1 MFPTLKK
8 SQNQRKCQFKQNFI
22 SESKWLQHFLSI
34 IYQVLPVDMIDT
46 WKLSNS

>member
-1 MFPTLKK
+1 MFPTLKNLITNTSVSLNK
-8 SQNQRKCQFKQNFI
+8 IF
-22 SESKWLQHFLSI
+22 SESKWLQHFLSV